1 VNLKNVETK
10 TKEPEESE
18 ETGGESPQ
26 MFFLNTS
33 NGDSL
38 DELRKVRLVTL
49 YGEVDEEK
57 ASELTYTLFMLKN
70 AGRNETPEDPDDPES
85 EVVVSYEPIEM
96 VVSTYGGSAA
106 EMFSIYDSMRL
117 VRNDCDISTLAL
129 GKVMSAGVLI
139 LAAGT
144 KGKRKIGAN
153 CRVMLHGVTAGSQ
166 GNISNLENEIE
177 EIRFTQQQHIN
188 ALVKETKMTKRH
200 LKKLLNKKVNVYLT
214 AEEAV
219 ELGIADEIV

>member
-1 VNLKNVETK
+1 VNLKNVEAE

-85 EVVVSYEPIEM
+85 DVVVSYEPIEM

-117 VRNDCDISTLAL
+117 IRNECDISTLAL

>member
-1 VNLKNVETK
+1 MNLKNVEAE
-10 TKEPEESE
+10 TKESEGTE

-85 EVVVSYEPIEM
+85 DVVISYEPIEM
-96 VVSTYGGSAA
+96 VISTYGGSAA

-117 VRNDCDISTLAL
+117 VRNECDISTLAL